1 MTLIDRKFFVC
12 SSGKIFTV
20 QEIAL
25 RRLDLNDL
33 SCRQLWSSLEIIF
46 RHCAIF
52 FSSLKDLIICAFSS
66 SIFFPASFSRTTCMI
81 IQHAGRA
88 VERRGGSIED
98 EIGKR
103 IPDAL

>member
-1 MTLIDRKFFVC
+1 MDWSNCARSVTA
-12 SSGKIFTV
+12 SS
-20 QEIAL
+20 
-25 RRLDLNDL
+25 R
-33 SCRQLWSSLEIIF
+33 
-46 RHCAIF
+46 
-52 FSSLKDLIICAFSS
+52 FSH
-66 SIFFPASFSRTTCMI
+66 TTCMI